1 MNDPAATPVP
11 SLPPQFES
19 DEAVLIWLEEKLL
32 DVEEARAACNVLVP
46 SQQGD
51 RVSLKQLR
59 RWERA
64 YFLRLGAALGA
75 IVMAFRL
82 QKIGEI
88 AYSTMV
94 ARAQGT
100 ARKQTSG
107 GIKV

>member
-11 SLPPQFES
+11 TLPPPFEA
-19 DEAVLIWLEEKLL
+19 DDAILVWLEEKLL
-32 DVEEARAACNVLVP
+32 DVEEARAACNIVVP
-46 SQQGD
+46 SSQGD

-64 YFLRLGAALGA
+64 YFLRLGAALGS

-82 QKIGEI
+82 GKISEI
-88 AYSTMV
+88 AYTTMV

-100 ARKQTSG
+100 ARKQTTG
-107 GIKV
+107 GIRV